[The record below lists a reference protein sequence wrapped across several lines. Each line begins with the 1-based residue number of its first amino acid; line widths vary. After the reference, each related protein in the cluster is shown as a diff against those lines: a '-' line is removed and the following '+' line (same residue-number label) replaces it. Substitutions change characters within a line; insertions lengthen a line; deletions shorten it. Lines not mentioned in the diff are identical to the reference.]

1 MSLRVVLTSFCV
13 LVAAGCAELPIEQA
27 APDEMPEVE
36 QPTQTVAPPPPPPM
50 ARTAEQ
56 FDTTSAT
63 DRAKA
68 VEAETGGAKLGTVT
82 ATLGSP
88 TDPGIWVKTPLV
100 DAVTMGKVDY
110 NGTTINVELRPAD
123 GATQISLPAMRLLNA
138 PLAGLITIDVFGG

>member
-1 MSLRVVLTSFCV
+1 MSLRVVFMSFSI
-13 LVAAGCAELPIEQA
+13 LAAVGCAELPEELA
-27 APDEMPEVE
+27 EPAPTSNVE
-36 QPTQTVAPPPPPPM
+36 SLDNPIAPAPPPM

-63 DRAKA
+63 DRAQA
-68 VEAETGGAKLGTVT
+68 VQAASGGAKLGTVT

-100 DAVTMGKVDY
+100 DAVTVGKVDY

-123 GATQISLPAMRLLNA
+123 GASQISLPAMRLLNA
-138 PLAGLITIDVFGG
+138 PLAGLITIDVFNG